1 MIFPREE
8 KLKYEKLQAKLDRLN
23 ASCKKMDINTFYSNK
38 FETIVL
44 CASQKLIL
52 RTEKIKLTEGA
63 FYGGYTLSLT
73 GSGIR
78 QHYGYAGHHRRPE
91 GNWLHFLINGPHDK
105 SLQNKKWLADLSK
118 KWDEIKE
125 MAKDPTT
132 VDNLKQVLED
142 IRSTH
147 FFGSNYNDVNLTHE
161 EKVALGTPVE
171 IQGSE
176 ELKEGKGENDS
187 DHTFTAT
194 RLVVELND
202 CDISISLEKNKA
214 SNVCFQI
221 VERLMLSDYI
231 RISEPDTYD
240 AITKLID
247 ELILKVDTKVAAKT
261 QALDAVVQKYGQYIC
276 YKEL

>member
-8 KLKYEKLQAKLDRLN
+8 KLKYEKLQAKLGRLN
-23 ASCKKMDINTFYSNK
+23 ASCKKMDIFTSYSNK

-52 RTEKIKLTEGA
+52 RTEKIKLPEGE
-63 FYGGYTLSLT
+63 FYGGHTFSLT

-78 QHYGYAGHHRRPE
+78 QHYGYEGHHRRPE
-91 GNWLHFLINGPHDK
+91 GNWLHFLINGPHYE

-118 KWDEIKE
+118 QWDEIKKI
-125 MAKDPTT
+125 AKDPTT

-147 FFGSNYNDVNLTHE
+147 FFGSNYNVNLRHE
-161 EKVALGTPVE
+161 EKVALGTPIE

-176 ELKEGKGENDS
+176 GMEEGKGENDS

-221 VERLMLSDYI
+221 DERLMLSDYI

-261 QALDAVVQKYGQYIC
+261 KALDAVVQKYGQYIC